1 MENGGRIAHIYFCS
15 SLINDDI
22 RRKPKRGVFDDI
34 LHDLHDVKI
43 SKTLMIVDSDVDWDF
58 ATKIGI
64 DFGCVDSLK
73 KQGNKK
79 YYILT

>member
-1 MENGGRIAHIYFCS
+1 M
-15 SLINDDI
+15 
-22 RRKPKRGVFDDI
+22 

-73 KQGNKK
+73 KQENKK
-79 YYILT
+79 FYILA